1 MKNFLIIISCIVV
14 SLFTFSCRDKSVES
28 PTSSQVTQ
36 IEYKWSSM
44 LGSQICIGRKDSFH
58 FIETFKVF
66 DPPPIRDS
74 LHIDTSVY
82 YKNYL
87 DSLLSLF
94 DVQEAWNL
102 NDNSNYPDSKL
113 TITALVPASNP
124 TLPDEEKIK
133 VIKFEDTPSAIK
145 LLIQKL
151 NNSSKPLLKR

>member
-1 MKNFLIIISCIVV
+1 MKNFLIIISSIFA
-14 SLFTFSCRDKSVES
+14 SLFTFSCRDNSVEA
-28 PTSSQVTQ
+28 PAPSQVTQ

-44 LGSQICIGRKDSFH
+44 LGSQLCIGRKDSFH

-66 DPPPIRDS
+66 DPSPIRDS
-74 LHIDTSVY
+74 LHSDTSVY
-82 YKNYL
+82 SKNYL

-102 NDNSNYPDSKL
+102 NDNSKYPDSKL

-151 NNSSKPLLKR
+151 NNSSKPLIKR